1 MTEGKKIP
9 HLVAVLV
16 GNDGASETYVASKV
30 KACQAVGM
38 KSSELRYGD
47 DITEEQLLAVI
58 DKLNEDPDVDGFIVQ
73 LPLLLQEVYNSHEFV
88 EQLILPLE
96 LSLFPVSQTLTLHK

>member
-1 MTEGKKIP
+1 
-9 HLVAVLV
+9 
-16 GNDGASETYVASKV
+16 
-30 KACQAVGM
+30 M

-73 LPLLLQEVYNSHEFV
+73 LPLPKHISEEKVLNRIHPDKDVDCLLYTSVMASTTKRGPGYR
-88 EQLILPLE
+88 
-96 LSLFPVSQTLTLHK
+96 

>member
-1 MTEGKKIP
+1 
-9 HLVAVLV
+9 
-16 GNDGASETYVASKV
+16 
-30 KACQAVGM
+30 M

-73 LPLLLQEVYNSHEFV
+73 LPLPKHISEEKVLNRIHPDKDVDGFHPCNVGRMVRIADLFTSYPGGYSG
-88 EQLILPLE
+88 IADPL
-96 LSLFPVSQTLTLHK
+96 